1 MKTILKLIFTFI
13 VITGFLFI
21 MGLVVTLV
29 PTFILFILKLVLGYS
44 WNVVFIPTYVVMV
57 IISIVGVAAIFSPR
71 LRNKILEKRKRI

>member
-29 PTFILFILKLVLGYS
+29 PTFILLTLKLVLGYS
-44 WNVVFIPTYVVMV
+44 WNVVLIPTYVVMS
-57 IISIVGVAAIFSPR
+57 IISIVGVASIFSPE
-71 LRNKILEKRKRI
+71 LRKKIIRKKIN

>member
-1 MKTILKLIFTFI
+1 
-13 VITGFLFI
+13 